1 MAITTGVNNT
11 FKQAVM
17 LGEHDLNTNT
27 IKVVLVSSSQNVSA
41 SDPNTYTSISAELAS
56 GNGYTTG
63 GETLASVTVTQ
74 VSSSGVVDFAD
85 VSWSDATFAANGCI
99 IYNDSHSSKSVI
111 AVYDFGGEK
120 SATNGEFKL
129 VVPSATSASAVIRL
143 N

>member
-1 MAITTGVNNT
+1 MAITTGVNNI

-27 IKVVLVSSSQNVSA
+27 IKVALVSSSQNVSA
-41 SDPNTYTSISAELAS
+41 GHPAVYASIGAEIAN

-63 GETLASVTVTQ
+63 GATLASVTVTQ

-111 AVYDFGGEK
+111 AGY
-120 SATNGEFKL
+120 
-129 VVPSATSASAVIRL
+129 
-143 N
+143 

>member
-1 MAITTGVNNT
+1 MAITTGVNNI

-17 LGEHDLNTNT
+17 LGEHDLNTDT
-27 IKVVLVSSSQNVSA
+27 IKVALVSSSQNVSA
-41 SDPNTYTSISAELAS
+41 SDPNTYTSISGELAS

-63 GETLASVTVTQ
+63 GATLASVTVTQ

>member
-17 LGEHDLNTNT
+17 LGEHDLNTDT

-41 SDPNTYTSISAELAS
+41 SDPNTYTSISWQLAN

-85 VSWSDATFAANGCI
+85 VSWSDATFSANGCI

>member
-85 VSWSDATFAANGCI
+85 VSWSSATFSANGCI
-99 IYNDSHSSKSVI
+99 IYNDSHSSKAVI

-120 SATNGEFKL
+120 SATTGEFKL

>member
-41 SDPNTYTSISAELAS
+41 GDPNTYTSISGQLAN
-56 GNGYTTG
+56 GNGYATG

>member
-1 MAITTGVNNT
+1 MAITTGVNNQ
-11 FKQAVM
+11 FKSEVM
-17 LGEHDLNTNT
+17 LAEHNLQSNTL
-27 IKVVLVSSSQNVSA
+27 KVILVSSSQNVSA
-41 SDPNTYTSISAELAS
+41 GGPNTYASVTSQLAN

-63 GETLASVTVTQ
+63 GETLATVSVSTVD
-74 VSSSGVVDFAD
+74 SSGVVDFAD
-85 VSWSDATFAANGCI
+85 VSWSSATFSANGCV

-129 VVPSATSASAVIRL
+129 VVPAATSASAVIRL

>member
-1 MAITTGVNNT
+1 MEITTGVNNT

-41 SDPNTYTSISAELAS
+41 GDPNTYTSISGQLAN

-85 VSWSDATFAANGCI
+85 VSWSDATFSANGCI

>member
-41 SDPNTYTSISAELAS
+41 GDPNTYTSISGQLAN

-63 GETLASVTVTQ
+63 GATLASVTVTQ

-85 VSWSDATFAANGCI
+85 VSWSDATFSANGCI

>member
-1 MAITTGVNNT
+1 MAMTTGVNNQ
-11 FKQAVM
+11 FKSEVM
-17 LGEHDLNTNT
+17 LAEHNLQSNTL
-27 IKVVLVSSSQNVSA
+27 KVILVSSSQNVSA
-41 SDPNTYTSISAELAS
+41 GGPNTYASVTSQLAN

-63 GETLASVTVTQ
+63 GETLATVSVSTVD
-74 VSSSGVVDFAD
+74 SSGVVDFAD
-85 VSWSDATFAANGCI
+85 VSWSSATFSANGCV

-129 VVPSATSASAVIRL
+129 VVPAATSASAVIRL

>member
-1 MAITTGVNNT
+1 MAITTGVNNI

-17 LGEHDLNTNT
+17 LGEHDLNTDT
-27 IKVVLVSSSQNVSA
+27 IKVALVSSSQNVSA
-41 SDPNTYTSISAELAS
+41 GDPNTYTSISGQLAN

-63 GETLASVTVTQ
+63 GATNAS
-74 VSSSGVVDFAD
+74 

>member
-85 VSWSDATFAANGCI
+85 VSWSSATFSANGCI
-99 IYNDSHSSKSVI
+99 IYNDSHSSKAVI

>member
-1 MAITTGVNNT
+1 MAITTGVNNI
-11 FKQAVM
+11 FKQEVM

-27 IKVVLVSSSQNVSA
+27 LKVALVSSSQNVSA
-41 SDPNTYTSISAELAS
+41 GDPNTYTSITGELAS

-63 GETLASVTVTQ
+63 GATLANVTVTQ

-85 VSWSDATFAANGCI
+85 VSWSAATFTANGCI
-99 IYNDSHSSKSVI
+99 IYNDSHSSKAVI
-111 AVYDFGGEK
+111 AVYDFGGAK

-129 VVPSATSASAVIRL
+129 VVPSATSSSAVIRL